1 MAFMR
6 IQIPPLLFIL
16 FLSYLSFLFISLLH
30 LSRPTASNL
39 SFPSLLQRRH
49 FFRPAG
55 QKEEVPEQEKEPD
68 HRLVSAER
76 LPLQEVQT
84 GEFTHTHTHTQR
96 KSHKGT
102 LWAANTRGENTF
114 SLLFKN
120 RSLNPHCC
128 QVNLKQTAH
137 SCTCQSNLCL
147 LYFPDKVSVGK
158 TLCWF
163 TAAPVKHYTHFF
175 LFFLEIT
182 TEYLFFFFL
191 LLRKD
196 RPDSLVLFPE
206 QLKWFEMKCFIPRV
220 IPWKI
225 TVLTDGR
232 ILTQSLMATKFINY
246 LWVIQKLSLPGWYRV
261 ESRFPGISC

>member
-1 MAFMR
+1 MR
-6 IQIPPLLFIL
+6 SHQVWRCIYGFYEDSDSPPPFYFIFIL
-16 FLSYLSFLFISLLH
+16 FVFPFH
-30 LSRPTASNL
+30 LP
-39 SFPSLLQRRH
+39 PS
-49 FFRPAG
+49 P
-55 QKEEVPEQEKEPD
+55 VTS
-68 HRLVSAER
+68 HRLQPFLPFSPSAAAFLPTCRTKGRSARTRER
-76 LPLQEVQT
+76 TRSQT
-84 GEFTHTHTHTQR
+84 RLSWKTSPARSSDRWVHPHTHR

-182 TEYLFFFFL
+182 TSIFFFFSSSEKRQTWL
-191 LLRKD
+191 TGSFFQNSWND
-196 RPDSLVLFPE
+196 
-206 QLKWFEMKCFIPRV
+206 LKWNVSYLEWSP
-220 IPWKI
+220 
-225 TVLTDGR
+225 GR
-232 ILTQSLMATKFINY
+232 
-246 LWVIQKLSLPGWYRV
+246 
-261 ESRFPGISC
+261 